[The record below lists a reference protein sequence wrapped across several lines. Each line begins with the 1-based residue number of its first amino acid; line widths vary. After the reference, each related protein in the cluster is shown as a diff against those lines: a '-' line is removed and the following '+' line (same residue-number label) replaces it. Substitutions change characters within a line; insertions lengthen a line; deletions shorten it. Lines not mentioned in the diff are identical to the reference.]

1 MNLVR
6 AERMLDR
13 AQRAAEAKG
22 VAMAL
27 AVVDAGGHPI
37 AMRRMDGASKIA
49 GDTVVPKART
59 AIHFG
64 RATAEV
70 VEAARKNPVVYAS
83 FLEASES
90 RLVLSMGGIP
100 IIDTD
105 GAIVGA
111 IAASGGTGAEDVA
124 VSEAALENDQQ

>member
-1 MNLVR
+1 MK
-6 AERMLDR
+6 LDR
-13 AQRAAEAKG
+13 AEELLDKAQAAAEVLG

-27 AVVDAGGHPI
+27 AVVDAGGHPV
-37 AMRRMDGASKIA
+37 ATRRMDGASIIA

-64 RATAEV
+64 RPTAEV
-70 VEAARKNPVVYAS
+70 VEAARRSPVVYAS

-100 IIDTD
+100 LTD
-105 GAIVGA
+105 GDGVIVGA
-111 IAASGGTGAEDVA
+111 IASSGGTGLEDVQ
-124 VSEAALENDQQ
+124 VSTAAIGG